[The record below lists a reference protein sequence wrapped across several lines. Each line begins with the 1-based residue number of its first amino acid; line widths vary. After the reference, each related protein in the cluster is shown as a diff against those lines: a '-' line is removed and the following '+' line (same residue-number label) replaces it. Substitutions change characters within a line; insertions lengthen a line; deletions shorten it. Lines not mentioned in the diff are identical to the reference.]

1 MKIVTA
7 DSFVPE
13 VGSQNRIDNTP
24 GKTMRGAISG
34 LMQRSNIL
42 RIASGYFSLSGVVQ
56 LEDDFNEFFNKSKDS
71 KIKLLISNQ
80 YDGTNTDTRK
90 ILGIAEGIKKYDTES
105 FYLDNEF
112 YQALIEW
119 IKEGRIEVKIFVDSK
134 FYETHSKNDIA
145 FLHGKAYLFSNGE
158 DDRRGDVLIGS
169 SNFTYGGL
177 VKNRELN
184 IFSQDSFPP
193 IKDWFDE
200 MWTNYSEKY
209 SDKLLEQ
216 FEVQK
221 EHCSKP
227 KVGYTPINYFHWNLG
242 KYYGKKASKSLNIRI
257 NEIEKDLPYPR
268 HKDGNKYFAHQ
279 LTGIKHI
286 YSQIKK
292 LDTQIL
298 ADGVGLGK
306 TLEAA
311 SFIKLYQQDLQ
322 IDGDQRKI
330 LILAND
336 RLREQW
342 LAELANVKAD
352 LSKIDIITRQKFTG
366 MADDKLKYFAE
377 NYALFVIDEAHE
389 GFLSRKNKAYAKVK
403 DVVRE
408 ARDVQGRTIR
418 GLLLTATPWNNSR
431 EDIIRLGLLF
441 LNIQKVPRDRAYYKY
456 LLTGREKLLYDTN
469 DSGNYNHRAYVEFW
483 QDLFYQRTRT
493 SLAKEKY
500 LSDRY
505 PNRCFP
511 LENGKKPYT
520 LKYSPKV
527 SRALT
532 KILDRLIELKLP
544 YQDTVWQYFG
554 SDAVSN
560 IILRQR
566 YMLLRRADSSNAAF
580 EGSLENIKNRL
591 EDFQEN
597 ILSLKP
603 LSLPKIKNFFY
614 RLVDEDYADSHS
626 EDDMLLDLRSD
637 DEEIDL
643 NTSKAN
649 RIRYINEKLTE
660 QTVDMYLQKMLDDTV
675 NDIKS
680 MDEILSRW
688 SIVSKDDMKRE
699 TIIKQIKNI
708 ISNNNE
714 KVLVFSEFSDT
725 VESYYKQL
733 LKDPE
738 ILAAGVG
745 MIYGSK
751 NMINHEESTKEEVL
765 GRFSPESK
773 SYSLLKN
780 EKEISVLIGTDAIS
794 TGQNLQDANSIITI
808 ELPYNPM
815 RLEQRI
821 GRIDRPKLHGENNIY
836 IYAFPSEEVINA
848 ELKLSERFENKAKN
862 AKMDTEGDFKLPF
875 INNGA
880 YSGIKS
886 TVSMGDEDPN
896 KETIIA
902 SVEEEEAQERAYNF
916 YEKIGDSFSLN
927 DSTKFKPYSFS
938 NNNQTLLLFNTVLR
952 DVNNHHINNPQNRP
966 SLWNISLNKE
976 ISFVEAEN
984 ITKKILDQDAYISEQ
999 YAHQLLNPL
1008 KQKEQFIIKY
1018 DVEHYNAELKSVS
1031 ILEIPPAF
1039 ITELRRTLKRG
1050 MKEYRSNFREQGVDG
1065 KLFNKIVDSLGNRG
1079 YSKEQTA
1086 FLNLLKDPNGKI
1098 STSKV
1103 SESIWN
1109 NLNRFVTLFDTE
1121 SLELIDNN
1129 KELMKKANTE
1139 NSELEVISGIIGVK
1153 ERYTDNL

>member
-1 MKIVTA
+1 MLA
-7 DSFVPE
+7 C
-13 VGSQNRIDNTP
+13 
-24 GKTMRGAISG
+24 
-34 LMQRSNIL
+34 
-42 RIASGYFSLSGVVQ
+42 
-56 LEDDFNEFFNKSKDS
+56 
-71 KIKLLISNQ
+71 LI
-80 YDGTNTDTRK
+80 
-90 ILGIAEGIKKYDTES
+90 
-105 FYLDNEF
+105 
-112 YQALIEW
+112 
-119 IKEGRIEVKIFVDSK
+119 
-134 FYETHSKNDIA
+134 
-145 FLHGKAYLFSNGE
+145 
-158 DDRRGDVLIGS
+158 
-169 SNFTYGGL
+169 
-177 VKNRELN
+177 
-184 IFSQDSFPP
+184 
-193 IKDWFDE
+193 
-200 MWTNYSEKY
+200 
-209 SDKLLEQ
+209 
-216 FEVQK
+216 
-221 EHCSKP
+221 
-227 KVGYTPINYFHWNLG
+227 
-242 KYYGKKASKSLNIRI
+242 
-257 NEIEKDLPYPR
+257 
-268 HKDGNKYFAHQ
+268 
-279 LTGIKHI
+279 
-286 YSQIKK
+286 
-292 LDTQIL
+292 
-298 ADGVGLGK
+298 
-306 TLEAA
+306 
-311 SFIKLYQQDLQ
+311 
-322 IDGDQRKI
+322 
-330 LILAND
+330 
-336 RLREQW
+336 
-342 LAELANVKAD
+342 
-352 LSKIDIITRQKFTG
+352 
-366 MADDKLKYFAE
+366 
-377 NYALFVIDEAHE
+377 
-389 GFLSRKNKAYAKVK
+389 
-403 DVVRE
+403 
-408 ARDVQGRTIR
+408 
-418 GLLLTATPWNNSR
+418 
-431 EDIIRLGLLF
+431 
-441 LNIQKVPRDRAYYKY
+441 
-456 LLTGREKLLYDTN
+456 
-469 DSGNYNHRAYVEFW
+469 
-483 QDLFYQRTRT
+483 
-493 SLAKEKY
+493 
-500 LSDRY
+500 
-505 PNRCFP
+505 
-511 LENGKKPYT
+511 
-520 LKYSPKV
+520 
-527 SRALT
+527 
-532 KILDRLIELKLP
+532 
-544 YQDTVWQYFG
+544 
-554 SDAVSN
+554 
-560 IILRQR
+560 
-566 YMLLRRADSSNAAF
+566 
-580 EGSLENIKNRL
+580 
-591 EDFQEN
+591 
-597 ILSLKP
+597 
-603 LSLPKIKNFFY
+603 
-614 RLVDEDYADSHS
+614 
-626 EDDMLLDLRSD
+626 DDMLLVLRSD

-660 QTVDMYLQKMLDDTV
+660 QTVDMYLQKMLDDTI